1 MSDSTYDYTF
11 VCDALQALVPDQ
23 DILVTQWRGTEAVS
37 QLYRFE
43 ITVAVHGA
51 DLALETLLDQSAT
64 LRLRLPDGATARWHG
79 IVTQGSQYGHDDS
92 YDYYQLVLE
101 PRLARLGLRQWSEIY
116 LDQQLDDL
124 ITTLLNEGRLTEK
137 YHSDDAPYD
146 YRIAVTDQD
155 LASMRRPFV
164 CQFDESCL
172 DFLMRKLEFYGVY
185 FWFEQGD
192 DREAIVFG
200 NDAGRQPGQA
210 DSAIYY
216 PKGALDPD
224 IRQIVVTR
232 MDRSVTMRPATVSL
246 RALHDQDNTRLSMHS
261 DAPVPSIAASEGEV
275 QSVADHFSVVDGS
288 SDSDSNGVSGETLAK
303 WRAQEAAC
311 QGLIVRGEARTPGVM
326 TGRFLAVSEFQRQ
339 ADAAQYQYYVFKVEH
354 EGVQT
359 LETSPSSDEPPY
371 LARFTALPRWRDQTN
386 QADPVQFRPQRITP
400 IPRVSRLMTGFV
412 DMDAQAGPKRYAQ
425 PDDQGRYK
433 VRLPFARNDHGGYR
447 NSAWLRLS
455 TPYAA
460 GSGNTAL
467 AKSGMHFPLREGTEV
482 LVAFLNGDPDL
493 PVIVGTLPNAE
504 APSVVSQKNSRE
516 HVIRTPGGSG
526 MVILDGGG
534 SVTAGTQD
542 AEGDDANQ
550 PESYVD
556 DGSSVTITSPTT
568 NAVLNLG
575 AATAA
580 ASPAPDGFALKSNT
594 NGTIVAG
601 EYMLIEVPGHY
612 RMCAGA
618 SVDSE
623 GNQDGDTQSNFL
635 GSSANLAP
643 GVNASQSGGVVIS
656 NFTGAK
662 FESAESFTVEA
673 TVGAA
678 TSVFAGIKF
687 DSMFGGSVNTHFA
700 GTQEFNLRRKKYLSN
715 GDERIAT
722 NVVTKFLKK
731 TGLSGEYSQKSLTH
745 SITAIRSYDV
755 TSPDLTLSAGT
766 SGLAMSTGSVSLYSP
781 FGETDVSGNEA
792 AITGSVSTTVVGG
805 KGNQLKLG
813 VGVELKSATTL
824 DLRSTANATINGP
837 LIRIG

>member
-11 VCDALQALVPDQ
+11 LCDTLQALVPGQ

-43 ITVAVHGA
+43 ITVAVRGA

-64 LRLRLPDGATARWHG
+64 LRLRLPDGSSARWHG

-137 YHSDDAPYD
+137 YHSADAPYD
-146 YRIAVTDQD
+146 YRITVTDQD

-185 FWFEQGD
+185 FWFEQGE
-192 DREAIVFG
+192 DRESVVFG
-200 NDAGRQPGQA
+200 SEASQQPSQT
-210 DSAIYY
+210 DNAIYY

-246 RALHDQDNTRLSMHS
+246 RALHNQDNTRLTMHS
-261 DAPVPSIAASEGEV
+261 DAPVPSIAAAEGEV
-275 QSVADHFSVVDGS
+275 QSLADHFSVVDGS

-311 QGLIVRGEARTPGVM
+311 QGLLMRGEARTPGVM
-326 TGRFLAVSEFQRQ
+326 AGRFLAVSEFQRQ
-339 ADAAQYQYYVFKVEH
+339 ADAAQYYIFKVEH

-359 LETSPSSDEPPY
+359 LDASPSSDEPPY
-371 LARFTALPRWRDQTN
+371 LAHFTALPRWRDQAN
-386 QADPVQFRPQRITP
+386 QADPVQFRPQRVTP
-400 IPRVSRLMTGFV
+400 VPHVSRLMTGFV
-412 DMDAQAGPKRYAQ
+412 DMDASAGAKRYAQ

-460 GSGNTAL
+460 GSGTKDL

-504 APSVVSQKNSRE
+504 APSVVGQQNSRE

-526 MVILDGGG
+526 LVILDGGG
-534 SVTAGTQD
+534 SVTASTQD
-542 AEGDDANQ
+542 GQDDNTS
-550 PESYVD
+550 PTEESYVD

-580 ASPAPDGFALKSNT
+580 SGATPDGFTMKSDT

-601 EYMLIEVPGHY
+601 EYMLIQVPGHY
-612 RMCAGA
+612 RMAAGS

-623 GNQDGDTQSNFL
+623 GGQDGDTLSNFL
-635 GSSANLAP
+635 GSSTSLAP
-643 GVNASQSGGVVIS
+643 GISASQSGGVVFT

-662 FESAESFTVEA
+662 FESAESFTVSA

-678 TSVFAGIKF
+678 TSVFAGFKF
-687 DSMFGGSVNTHFA
+687 DNLFAAGTNVHFA
-700 GTQEFNLRRKKYLSN
+700 LSADYNLRQKKYLSN

-731 TGLSGEYSQKSLTH
+731 TGLSGEYSHKTLTH
-745 SITAIRSYDV
+745 ETTALRSYEV
-755 TSPDLTLSAGT
+755 NSPEIWLQSATNGLSVDLGTVAIYSAF
-766 SGLAMSTGSVSLYSP
+766 GSA
-781 FGETDVSGNEA
+781 EVSGNHA
-792 AITGSVSTTVVGG
+792 KVNGSVSTIVTGGVG
-805 KGNQLKLG
+805 NKLELG
-813 VGVELKSATTL
+813 AGVELKSATTVNI
-824 DLRSTANATINGP
+824 RGTGNAAMNGA
-837 LIRIG
+837 LISIG